1 MDGHPFVG
9 PGQVAPNLPAPDNC
23 MVCGQPEA
31 AHGTDGLAA
40 RVTAAQAVLDDF
52 QRSTGKYG
60 AGVPAADWL
69 QWSLQ
74 LAQQLQ
80 QVLGTIGEPPSVS
93 ARPGPLELLGAEAIL
108 RQALTDAIEFR
119 DSRLDAECI
128 LCELDPRGLCPDH
141 ESDLEQADAYLS
153 LARELG
159 IEVARNE

>member
-40 RVTAAQAVLDDF
+40 RVPAAQAVLDDF

-60 AGVPAADWL
+60 AGAPAADWL
-69 QWSLQ
+69 QWALQ

-80 QVLGTIGEPPSVS
+80 QVLEAPDGEPPSPSRVRGRLSCS
-93 ARPGPLELLGAEAIL
+93 ARSDPSAG
-108 RQALTDAIEFR
+108 TDRR
-119 DSRLDAECI
+119 DRL
-128 LCELDPRGLCPDH
+128 PR
-141 ESDLEQADAYLS
+141 
-153 LARELG
+153 LA
-159 IEVARNE
+159 ARR